1 MRTKNIDL
9 ETLASKLDISP
20 TMHKYAIDRYNGI
33 ADYLNSKGIDAKLY
47 LQGSFRTGTVVRP
60 LVDGKDADY
69 DIDVVCQ
76 LNVNKHD
83 TYPKIVKQC
92 VGDILDKSDIYG
104 DKLLPEESRCWTLEY
119 KGVSNGIGF
128 KLDIVPSVKEDVTY
142 IASLIQKGVAQKHA
156 LDAISITERVTT
168 ENYSWIESNP
178 AGFGTWFDDIN
189 ESYLAP
195 IRATQKR
202 NIYSNYRNL
211 FSAEQTET
219 DVPDYFVRSPLQ
231 RVIQLLKR
239 HRDIYYSRN
248 EKSKKHKPISAII
261 VTLSAKIASEITTND
276 INELL
281 KHIVYGMKDYAT
293 LLQGRNPQ
301 SRHFGEV
308 RNYIEKRDSKW
319 KILNPVNPDDN
330 FADSWTDETAQF
342 FFNWVD
348 AVVYDLGNTT
358 PANEFQYISGL
369 QASFGKDFVCGALNI
384 DSNYGSSTITSPTK
398 AWSE

>member
-1 MRTKNIDL
+1 M
-9 ETLASKLDISP
+9 
-20 TMHKYAIDRYNGI
+20 
-33 ADYLNSKGIDAKLY
+33 
-47 LQGSFRTGTVVRP
+47 
-60 LVDGKDADY
+60 
-69 DIDVVCQ
+69 
-76 LNVNKHD
+76 
-83 TYPKIVKQC
+83 
-92 VGDILDKSDIYG
+92 
-104 DKLLPEESRCWTLEY
+104 
-119 KGVSNGIGF
+119 
-128 KLDIVPSVKEDVTY
+128 DIVPSVKEDITY
-142 IASLIQKGVAQKHA
+142 IASLIQKGVSQKHA

-211 FSAEQTET
+211 FSAEQTEA

-319 KILNPVNPDDN
+319 KILNHVNPDDN

-348 AVVYDLGNTT
+348 AVVYDLGNTS
-358 PANEFQYISGL
+358 PENESQYISGL
-369 QASFGKDFVCGALNI
+369 QTSFGKDFVCGTLNI
-384 DSNYGSSTITSPTK
+384 SSSTNTKNITSPTK
-398 AWSE
+398 AWGEGEINV